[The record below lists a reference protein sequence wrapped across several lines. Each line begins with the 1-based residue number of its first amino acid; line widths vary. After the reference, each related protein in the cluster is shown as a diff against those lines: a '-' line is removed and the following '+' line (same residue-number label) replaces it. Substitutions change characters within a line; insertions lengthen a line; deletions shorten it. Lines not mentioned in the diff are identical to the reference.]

1 MISQKIRLV
10 LGRSNMPV
18 GSMRSPLYPC
28 LENEGDEKGE
38 DEAEERLR
46 LHQPDAEEHQRPRL
60 VEGLRLAVD
69 ARDGRPD
76 QVPHPYARSDDRRAG
91 GDAGPDIPEP
101 LRACL
106 K

>member
-10 LGRSNMPV
+10 LKRSKI
-18 GSMRSPLYPC
+18 GFMRSPLYLR
-28 LENEGDEKGE
+28 LEDEGDEQGE

-69 ARDGRPD
+69 ARDGGPD
-76 QVPHPYARSDDRRAG
+76 EVPHPDARPDDRRTG
-91 GDAGPDIPEP
+91 GDARPDIPESFGAP
-101 LRACL
+101 LQ
-106 K
+106 

>member
-10 LGRSNMPV
+10 LKRSKIPV
-18 GSMRSPLYPC
+18 SSAMGPPPY
-28 LENEGDEKGE
+28 LEDEGNEERE

-46 LHQPDAEEHQRPRL
+46 LDQPDAEEHQRPRL
-60 VEGLRLAVD
+60 FERLRLAVD

-76 QVPHPYARSDDRRAG
+76 EVPHPDARPDDCRAG
-91 GDAGPDIPEP
+91 GDAGPYIPEP
-101 LRACL
+101 FGAPL